1 MLLIDEYDAPLTNH
15 LDSVA
20 VFDNI
25 RDYLGEFYAAIKQ
38 YEGCLR
44 FFLMTGITKFS
55 NTSIFS
61 AFNNIED
68 ISLDEKFG
76 ELLGYTEEEIAKYF
90 EAYLQK
96 AQSALQLSKSELLVK
111 LREQYDGF
119 SFDR

>member
-1 MLLIDEYDAPLTNH
+1 
-15 LDSVA
+15 
-20 VFDNI
+20 
-25 RDYLGEFYAAIKQ
+25 
-38 YEGCLR
+38 
-44 FFLMTGITKFS
+44 MTGITKFS

-96 AQSALQLSKSELLVK
+96 AQLLVK

-119 SFDR
+119 SFDRKAATHVYCPWSVLNFLKRP

>member
-1 MLLIDEYDAPLTNH
+1 
-15 LDSVA
+15 
-20 VFDNI
+20 
-25 RDYLGEFYAAIKQ
+25 
-38 YEGCLR
+38 
-44 FFLMTGITKFS
+44 MTGITKFS

-111 LREQYDGF
+111 
-119 SFDR
+119 